1 MIKIKNAFR
10 QNDFSWSVESWT
22 SRMASVQ
29 GEIFNI
35 YETCSNL
42 QSNWH
47 IFFETHLKLWI
58 SFSNNFF
65 YQFCQPAF
73 HVRQLFSR
81 DDVDDEVTVKERL
94 AGPGPARLVGV
105 ALERRSSSG
114 KDRVRVSLDRRL
126 RLLHGLLQE
135 IHFRENCCLIT
146 NKLTF
151 KFYL

>member
-1 MIKIKNAFR
+1 
-10 QNDFSWSVESWT
+10 
-22 SRMASVQ
+22 
-29 GEIFNI
+29 
-35 YETCSNL
+35 
-42 QSNWH
+42 
-47 IFFETHLKLWI
+47 
-58 SFSNNFF
+58 
-65 YQFCQPAF
+65 
-73 HVRQLFSR
+73 
-81 DDVDDEVTVKERL
+81 VKERL

-151 KFYL
+151 KFYLQHLFVTTQMKIDFKTLIHYH